1 MDRLFASLIVA
12 SLLSGCELFMPVT
25 ADEAIGQ
32 DGLYS
37 YGAMVG
43 GYCRYDNGGV
53 VVSPEASTC
62 N

>member
-1 MDRLFASLIVA
+1 MDRLFAILIVA
-12 SLLSGCELFMPVT
+12 ILLSGCELLMPVT

-32 DGLYS
+32 DGLFS
-37 YGAMVG
+37 YGAIVG

-53 VVSPEASTC
+53 VVTPEASTC